1 MAQGIWVFAEQKE
14 GKLKKVALEMVSTGQ
29 RIAKQLGEEVNVVLI
44 GHNIEGLASELAGYG
59 ANSVY
64 LVEDEQLQDY
74 NTDKYLSVMGK
85 LFSDKAPK
93 VVLFGHTLIG
103 KDIAPRL
110 AQRLA
115 AGMMSDCTAM
125 DLTETEIIFTRPVYA
140 GKAFNKVTVTEF
152 PLMATIRP
160 NVMPLIPTEG
170 NTAQIVKVPF
180 AVNPDEIRT
189 LIKEI
194 VKKTMARVELTE
206 ADIIVSGGRAM
217 KGSENFKILEDLAD
231 VLKAGVGASRA
242 AVDSG
247 WRPHGDQVGQTGKIV
262 SPTVYIACG
271 ISGAIQHLAG
281 MSSSRYIIAINKDP
295 DAPIFNV
302 ADYGIVGDVFEI
314 VPVLTEEFKKVIN
327 A

>member
-180 AVNPDEIRT
+180 AVNPEEIRT

-217 KGSENFKILEDLAD
+217 KGPENFKILEDLAD

>member
-64 LVEDEQLQDY
+64 LIEDEQLQDY

-110 AQRLA
+110 AQRLT

-180 AVNPDEIRT
+180 AVNPEEIRT

-217 KGSENFKILEDLAD
+217 KGPENFKILEDLAD

>member
-217 KGSENFKILEDLAD
+217 KSPENFKILEDLAD

>member
-44 GHNIEGLASELAGYG
+44 GHNIEGLASEVAGYG

-217 KGSENFKILEDLAD
+217 KGPENFKILEDLAD

-302 ADYGIVGDVFEI
+302 ADYGIVGDVFEM